1 MAKGRLQHLDVAPPY
16 QRLRF
21 TVMQLA
27 KPVSP
32 SLPQAALLVSPAAG
46 NAAPSAPTTT
56 PFAAMLESH
65 HEGQQ
70 HNSGKHS
77 VRQPNDDRSSAKNT
91 QPADK
96 PQDPNRAP
104 SNDRSTERL
113 PERNRLNAQRE
124 ARQNTNRPASVPPN
138 KEVPQ
143 GSNRAGA
150 HSMQETAAQDETA
163 SANEADADNKSPD
176 EAEFNPLSLLQ
187 WISDQTAQQALT
199 PDGDAVL
206 VDAQDVTA
214 SSSEE
219 GAEPPANAA
228 VLSTWHTI
236 KTAADN
242 PAAGTPDSMGDKTP
256 GARSGLTG
264 KVPLASGLLAPTARG
279 QATQEK
285 PNSDNSFNPS
295 ALGASGALTTGAI
308 GLEGWNRAAAS
319 AATDVT
325 STMPGAVQKAATSAA
340 AVEVSA
346 NPQPFALTPGNS
358 GLADSAAVSVNLPAP
373 VQSPEFRELL
383 GTQVS
388 LLAKD
393 GVQSAELHLNPAE
406 MGPVSV
412 QITLD
417 GTQARVDFGADSAQ
431 TRQIIEA
438 GLPELASAL
447 RDAGLTLSG
456 GGVSQHAGGRGDQA
470 ETSRSS
476 KSGTRLGDDNIVDA
490 VQRPSGSTRRV
501 SLGGVDLYA

>member
-1 MAKGRLQHLDVAPPY
+1 
-16 QRLRF
+16 
-21 TVMQLA
+21 MQLA

-32 SLPQAALLVSPAAG
+32 SLPQAAALVSPTAG
-46 NAAPSAPTTT
+46 NPAPSAPTTT

-70 HNSGKHS
+70 PNSVKNNMRHT
-77 VRQPNDDRSSAKNT
+77 NEDRSSAKNT

-96 PQDPNRAP
+96 PQDPSRAL
-104 SNDRSTERL
+104 SSDRATERQL
-113 PERNRLNAQRE
+113 ERNRLNAQRE
-124 ARQNTNRPASVPPN
+124 ARSIANRPASVAPN
-138 KEVPQ
+138 KDVGQ
-143 GSNRAGA
+143 GPNRVGA

-163 SANEADADNKSPD
+163 SANDADADNKRPVED
-176 EAEFNPLSLLQ
+176 EFNPLSLLQ
-187 WISDQTAQQALT
+187 WISDQAAQAALM
-199 PDGDAVL
+199 PDGDAL
-206 VDAQDVTA
+206 QVDAQDVTA
-214 SSSEE
+214 SSTEE
-219 GAEPPANAA
+219 GSDPPANAA

-242 PAAGTPDSMGDKTP
+242 PAAGTPGSVGDKTP

-264 KVPLASGLLAPTARG
+264 KVPLASGLLATTARA
-279 QATQEK
+279 QATQEHTDTNN
-285 PNSDNSFNPS
+285 PINSS
-295 ALGASGALTTGAI
+295 ALGASGAPRAGAI
-308 GLEGWNRAAAS
+308 SLEGWTQATAS
-319 AATDVT
+319 AAVDVT
-325 STMPGAVQKAATSAA
+325 STMPGALQKAATSVA
-340 AVEVSA
+340 AVEFSTH
-346 NPQPFALTPGNS
+346 PQPFALNPGNS

-383 GTQVS
+383 GSQIS

-431 TRQIIEA
+431 TRHIIEA

-476 KSGTRLGDDNIVDA
+476 KSGTRRGDDNVVDA
-490 VQRPSGSTRRV
+490 VQRPSVSTRRV

>member
-1 MAKGRLQHLDVAPPY
+1 MAQGRLRHLDVAPPY

-32 SLPQAALLVSPAAG
+32 SLPQAAVLVSPAAG
-46 NAAPSAPTTT
+46 NPAPSTPTTT

-70 HNSGKHS
+70 PNSVTHN
-77 VRQPNDDRSSAKNT
+77 VRQPNEDRSSAQNT

-96 PQDPNRAP
+96 PQDPNRAA
-104 SNDRSTERL
+104 SNDRSTERQL
-113 PERNRLNAQRE
+113 ERNRLNAQRE
-124 ARQNTNRPASVPPN
+124 ARQITNRPASVPPN
-138 KEVPQ
+138 KDVPQ
-143 GSNRAGA
+143 GPNRVGA
-150 HSMQETAAQDETA
+150 HSMQETAAQDEAA
-163 SANEADADNKSPD
+163 SANDADADNKSPV

-187 WISDQTAQQALT
+187 WISDQAAQPALA
-199 PDGDAVL
+199 PEGGAVPA
-206 VDAQDVTA
+206 DSQDVTG
-214 SSSEE
+214 SSTDEGSE
-219 GAEPPANAA
+219 PSANAA

-236 KTAADN
+236 KTAAGN

-256 GARSGLTG
+256 SARSGLNG
-264 KVPLASGLLAPTARG
+264 KVPLASGLLAPTARA
-279 QATQEK
+279 QATQEQ
-285 PNSDNSFNPS
+285 PNTDNPINSS
-295 ALGASGALTTGAI
+295 ALGASGALTAGAI
-308 GLEGWNRAAAS
+308 GLEGWNRAAPS
-319 AATDVT
+319 AASDVT
-325 STMPGAVQKAATSAA
+325 STMPAALQKAATSAA
-340 AVEVSA
+340 AVEVST
-346 NPQPFALTPGNS
+346 NPQPFALNPGNS
-358 GLADSAAVSVNLPAP
+358 GVADSAAVSVNLPAP

-388 LLAKD
+388 LLARD

-431 TRQIIEA
+431 TRHIIEA

-470 ETSRSS
+470 ETSRLS
-476 KSGTRLGDDNIVDA
+476 KSGSRRSDDNVVDA
-490 VQRPSGSTRRV
+490 VQRPSVSTRRV
-501 SLGGVDLYA
+501 ALGGVDLYA